1 MKAVYLWIFTVL
13 FAATGCAD
21 EDFSYG
27 DKGAPRVDYAIDPVE
42 MVRLDVVTVGQPV
55 QFIGD
60 NLSSVNKITVND
72 VEVAVGSA
80 TCLTNSLYMTFPRVS
95 RNESYVMT
103 LENDFGVTEVP
114 LSVGFPPFEIKG
126 IFNEWTPSGQEIK
139 LLGESMDLYAK
150 VGVSKLM
157 FGDKAALVTEVS
169 ENYVKAVVPEGV
181 ANKSVIEFFADDA
194 SEGVKCPV
202 RYRDDSFIIEN
213 LENKSTTRYPD
224 WVVPNDTYPAP
235 LTPAP
240 TEGEQYTRIVTEVGK
255 TGLVNMLGNYNL
267 LIPDSYFTT
276 DVDNYEL
283 KFELCTL
290 KPIAYRLAIS
300 LNQGTNWYAFGPS
313 SLTTDESQ
321 MISTGGEWQ
330 TFTIPMTTWKNK
342 GGTKNLRI
350 WVGSH
355 PSANSYDF
363 CIDNVRLQPINW
375 E

>member
-13 FAATGCAD
+13 FAATGCTD

-27 DKGAPRVDYAIDPVE
+27 DKGAPKVDYAIDPVA
-42 MVRLDVVTVGQPV
+42 MVRLDEVTVGQSV
-55 QFIGD
+55 QFVGA
-60 NLSSVNKITVND
+60 NFASVSKITVND
-72 VEVAVGSA
+72 VEVAVG
-80 TCLTNSLYMTFPRVS
+80 TTTRLTNSLYMTFPRVPRS
-95 RNESYVMT
+95 ERYVMT

-114 LSVGFPPFEIKG
+114 LTVGFPPFGIKG

-139 LLGESMDLYAK
+139 LLGESMDLYAR

-157 FGDKAALVTEVS
+157 FGDREALVTEVS

-181 ANKSVIEFFADDA
+181 ENKAVIEFFADDA

-213 LENKSTTRYPD
+213 LENKATTRYPD

-235 LTPAP
+235 LDPAP
-240 TEGEQYTRIVTEVGK
+240 TEGDQYTRIVTQVGK
-255 TGLVNMLGNYNL
+255 TGAVNMLGNYNL
-267 LIPDSYFTT
+267 VIPESYFTT
-276 DVDNYEL
+276 DVDKYEL
-283 KFELCTL
+283 KFELCTV

-313 SLTTDESQ
+313 SVTTDQAQ

-363 CIDNVRLQPINW
+363 CIDNVRLQPISW